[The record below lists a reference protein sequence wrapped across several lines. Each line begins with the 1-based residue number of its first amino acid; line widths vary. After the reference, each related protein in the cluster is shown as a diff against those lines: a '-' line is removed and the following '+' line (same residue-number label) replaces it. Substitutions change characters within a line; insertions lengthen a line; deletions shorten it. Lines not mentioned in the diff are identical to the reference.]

1 MTHMKY
7 CVWIIP
13 PQPVFD
19 ELNKIISD
27 LSAEYKGLVFKSHM
41 TLLGSTECELDDI
54 RKAVEAVAKNTKKLK
69 LSLGPVS
76 FSTTYYQS
84 VLVRVGTTAQLM
96 QLNLDL
102 KKALGIENNIFMPHI
117 SLMYGDHDM
126 KTREEIA
133 AKINL
138 QNTSFIADSIV
149 IVPVAEKSKPEDWEA
164 IATILFT
171 G

>member
-1 MTHMKY
+1 MKY

-27 LSAEYKGLVFKSHM
+27 LSVEYKSPIFKSHM
-41 TLLGSTECELDDI
+41 TLLGSTECELDTI
-54 RKAVEAVAKNTKKLK
+54 RKAVEAVAKSTKKLN
-69 LSLGPVS
+69 LTLGPIS

-84 VLVRVGTTAQLM
+84 VLVRVDSTAGLM

-102 KKALGIENNIFMPHI
+102 KDALGIKNNVFMPHI

-133 AKINL
+133 AKIKL
-138 QNTSFIADSIV
+138 QNTSFVADGIV
-149 IVPVAEKSKPEDWEA
+149 IVPVAEKSKPEDWEPVV
-164 IATILFT
+164 TIPFL
-171 G
+171 GH

>member
-1 MTHMKY
+1 MKY
-7 CVWIIP
+7 SVWIIP

-19 ELNKIISD
+19 ELNTIISD
-27 LSAEYKGLVFKSHM
+27 LSAEYKGPVFKSHM

-54 RKAVEAVAKNTKKLK
+54 RKAVEAVAKNTKKLN
-69 LSLGPVS
+69 LTLGPIS

-84 VLVRVGTTAQLM
+84 VLVRVGTTARLM

-102 KKALGIENNIFMPHI
+102 KKALGIENNVFMPHI
-117 SLMYGDHDM
+117 SMMYGDHDM

-133 AKINL
+133 AKIKL

-149 IVPVAEKSKPEDWEA
+149 IVPITENSKPEDWEPVV
-164 IATILFT
+164 TIPLV

>member
-1 MTHMKY
+1 MKY

-19 ELNKIISD
+19 ELNKIISN
-27 LSAEYKGLVFKSHM
+27 LSVEYKSPVFKSHM

-54 RKAVEAVAKNTKKLK
+54 RKAVETVAKNTKKLN

-84 VLVRVGTTAQLM
+84 VLVRVGTTAGLM

-102 KKALGIENNIFMPHI
+102 KKTLGIENNVFMPHI
-117 SLMYGDHDM
+117 SLMYGDHYM

-133 AKINL
+133 TKIKL

-149 IVPVAEKSKPEDWEA
+149 IVPVAENSKPEDWETVE
-164 IATILFT
+164 TIPLV

>member
-1 MTHMKY
+1 MKY

-27 LSAEYKGLVFKSHM
+27 LSAQYKGPVFKPHM
-41 TLLGSTECELDDI
+41 TLLGSTECELDDMQ
-54 RKAVEAVAKNTKKLK
+54 KAVETIAKNTKKLQ

-84 VLVRVGTTAQLM
+84 VLVRVGSTAELM

-102 KKALGIENNIFMPHI
+102 KKALGIENNMFMPHI
-117 SLMYGDHDM
+117 SLMYGEHDM

-133 AKINL
+133 TKIKP
-138 QNTSFIADSIV
+138 QNISFIADSIV
-149 IVPVAEKSKPEDWEA
+149 IVPVAEKSEPEDWKPVTA
-164 IATILFT
+164 IPLT

>member
-1 MTHMKY
+1 MTNMKY

-19 ELNKIISD
+19 ELNTIISD
-27 LSAEYKGLVFKSHM
+27 LSAEYKSPVFKSHM
-41 TLLGSTECELDDI
+41 TLLGSTERELDDI
-54 RKAVEAVAKNTKKLK
+54 RKAVEAVAKNTKKLN
-69 LSLGPVS
+69 LSLGPIS

-84 VLVRVGTTAQLM
+84 VLVRVGSTAELM

-102 KKALGIENNIFMPHI
+102 KKALGIENSVFMPHI

-133 AKINL
+133 AKIKL
-138 QNTSFIADSIV
+138 QSTSFIVDSIV
-149 IVPVAEKSKPEDWEA
+149 IVPIAENSKPEDWEPVV
-164 IATILFT
+164 TIPLVV
-171 G
+171 

>member
-1 MTHMKY
+1 MKY

-19 ELNKIISD
+19 ELNTIISD
-27 LSAEYKGLVFKSHM
+27 LSAEHKGPVFKSHM

-54 RKAVEAVAKNTKKLK
+54 RKAVEAIAKTTKKLK

-76 FSTTYYQS
+76 FSTTYFQS
-84 VLVRVGTTAQLM
+84 VLVRVDTTAELM

-102 KKALGIENNIFMPHI
+102 KKALGIENNVFMPHI

-133 AKINL
+133 SKIKL
-138 QNTSFIADSIV
+138 QNTSFIADSIA
-149 IVPVAEKSKPEDWEA
+149 IVPIAEKSEPKDWKPV
-164 IATILFT
+164 ATIPLN
-171 G
+171 